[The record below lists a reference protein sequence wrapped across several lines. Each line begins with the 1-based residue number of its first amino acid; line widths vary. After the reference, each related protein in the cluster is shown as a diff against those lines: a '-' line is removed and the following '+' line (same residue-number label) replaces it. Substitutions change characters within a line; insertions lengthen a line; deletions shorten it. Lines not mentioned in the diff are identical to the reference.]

1 MNIQKIRY
9 TLHSGKNN
17 KMLYYIRGF
26 VKTHLP
32 SCLMQWRRRRL
43 LSKAAGRDDYGYIK
57 ERVDYYNR
65 LTAGHASTAQ
75 EQWERKSVETG
86 RQPMTRQKVYYFDS
100 MEYARCFSPTNR
112 WHLLGGDITF
122 VDDVPSI
129 VKSRPIAGDNAN
141 SVVMKLDKVRHF
153 IFVKDSLSF
162 RDKIDKAIFRGKVG
176 DKDIRLKFMEMYFG
190 NPRFD
195 IGAIDNI
202 RPEWKCEKISIYD
215 HLKYK
220 YVLALEGNDVASN
233 LKWVMSSNSLAVM
246 PRPTYE
252 TWFMEGKL
260 KPGYHYVEVKADLSD
275 LEEKMD
281 YYTAHPDEAE
291 AIIRHAHEYVD
302 QFRDKRREEII
313 SLMVLDKYFKAVK
326 VLTVKK

>member
-1 MNIQKIRY
+1 MSIQKIKY

-17 KMLYYIRGF
+17 KMLYYVRGF

-32 SCLMQWRRRRL
+32 LWLMRWRRSRL
-43 LSKAAGRDDYGYIK
+43 LSQAGKRDDYDYIK
-57 ERVDYYNR
+57 KRVDYYNR
-65 LTAGHASTAQ
+65 LAAGHVNTAP
-75 EQWERKSVETG
+75 ELWMRKSVETG
-86 RQPMTRQKVYYFDS
+86 HQPMTRQKVYYYDT
-100 MEYARCFSPTNR
+100 MEYARCFAPTNR

-141 SVVMKLDKVRHF
+141 SVVMKMDKVRHF
-153 IFVKDSLSF
+153 IFVNDRTRF
-162 RDKIDKAIFRGKVG
+162 RDKVDRAIFRGKVG

-252 TWFMEGKL
+252 TWFMEGTL
-260 KPGYHYVEVKADLSD
+260 RPNYHYVEVKADLSD

-313 SLMVLDKYFKAVK
+313 SLMVLDKYFKAVNGI
-326 VLTVKK
+326 VER